1 MAMEISN
8 ARIAQRFYLS
18 FILMSVALFG
28 SAGTVLWPEAWL
40 YIIVHLG
47 FSFCMMAWM
56 KVNDPELLKSRMQF
70 INPLARDWDKRFLRV
85 FFLLF
90 IPYLMLIGLDAVR
103 FGWSSVTMPFKT
115 GALALLVWGLW
126 MIFRV
131 MQENSFASSIIE
143 VQDEQEHRVVDSGP
157 YAYVRHPMYLAAIVM
172 IFALPVWL
180 GSLTA
185 LALATMISAVLVC
198 RIHSD
203 KHQIGDEGE

>member
-1 MAMEISN
+1 
-8 ARIAQRFYLS
+8 
-18 FILMSVALFG
+18 
-28 SAGTVLWPEAWL
+28 
-40 YIIVHLG
+40 
-47 FSFCMMAWM
+47 M

-157 YAYVRHPMYLAAIVM
+157 YAYVRL
-172 IFALPVWL
+172 
-180 GSLTA
+180 S
-185 LALATMISAVLVC
+185 
-198 RIHSD
+198 
-203 KHQIGDEGE
+203 